1 MMLLVFQRSFEEF
14 IVKYLVQNFGFYII
28 IKKQKF
34 VYILFERLRLGLQ
47 DVERKYLELCELG
60 DENFVKNVL
69 NLGRV
74 FVDIEDIQGRIGFD
88 ILIESGYV
96 FLVDYFLFK
105 VSLKVIYQGFLCV
118 IEYDW
123 EEICEIFLNYLIY

>member
-1 MMLLVFQRSFEEF
+1 M
-14 IVKYLVQNFGFYII
+14 

-88 ILIESGYV
+88 ILIENGYV